1 MIFSKQEVVEKK
13 VGSYLFEI
21 FKLEPTFSDHFNMN
35 SDSDVSMVDFI
46 NAHHP
51 KSIYLENLE
60 QILFPYLSAKKSLT
74 KNVLQ
79 YKELIAELDETESIE
94 NLKPD
99 EKANLQ
105 ATKNR
110 LPSIINTVNKD
121 KQALA
126 EMEIEINNKLSLLK
140 KTCNSH
146 SAEFKSKQIATIHKV
161 LDSLKIPREQFQDK
175 EIDNPLNFVSYKE
188 VVDYI
193 DRQTTLKKEHIPL
206 KNLEKAEYDNE
217 TFQQLLVY
225 LALVDCLLP
234 LGIVYDR

>member
-1 MIFSKQEVVEKK
+1 MIFGKQEVVEKK

-126 EMEIEINNKLSLLK
+126 EMEIEINNKL
-140 KTCNSH
+140 
-146 SAEFKSKQIATIHKV
+146 
-161 LDSLKIPREQFQDK
+161 
-175 EIDNPLNFVSYKE
+175 
-188 VVDYI
+188 
-193 DRQTTLKKEHIPL
+193 
-206 KNLEKAEYDNE
+206 
-217 TFQQLLVY
+217 
-225 LALVDCLLP
+225 
-234 LGIVYDR
+234 